1 MLTAQKKRELKKA
14 KKAAKKAAKERRRK
28 ERAEAELR
36 SKMARRRSV
45 SCISAKSTPLPPE
58 LLRRMKKRSNSF
70 DGGSTPISM
79 NSSYDQNNEYLK
91 GRPICE
97 EEYVR
102 KVYDSI
108 ALQWHGTRYKPWP
121 KVAKFIERQPKDLYL
136 QILVVGTGKIG
147 RPAPTCA
154 VDTV

>member
-1 MLTAQKKRELKKA
+1 MLTAQKKRELKKPRRRP
-14 KKAAKKAAKERRRK
+14 KKAAKERRRK

-70 DGGSTPISM
+70 DGGSKPITV
-79 NSSYDQNNEYLK
+79 NSSYDHNNLK

-121 KVAKFIERQPKDLYL
+121 KVAKFIERQPKGSLFAD
-136 QILVVGTGKIG
+136 IGCGNGKIG
-147 RPAPTCA
+147 QPASTCV